1 MDDETQA
8 VMQVMQLYLDAYAEK
23 DIAGCMNLVAEETPI
38 LFLGTNDD
46 EVLRDRVGL
55 EEAFRKDFSLMSH
68 ISFGEPRNQYL
79 KAHGQLASVIL
90 ELPISYVSAG
100 QQNQA
105 LFRYA
110 VTLTREHDQWKICAG
125 MASVPFKSGTYTF

>member
-1 MDDETQA
+1 MEDEKPA
-8 VMQVMQLYLDAYAEK
+8 VMQVIQFYLNAYAEK
-23 DIAGCMNLVAEETPI
+23 DIAGCMNLVAEEAPI

-46 EVLRDRVGL
+46 EVLRDRLGL

-68 ISFGEPRNQYL
+68 IRFGEPRNQYL

-90 ELPISYVSAG
+90 ELPISYESSG
-100 QQNQA
+100 QQNHA

-110 VTLTREHDQWKICAG
+110 VTLTQEHNQWKICAG